1 MMDSPL
7 RNILCDPTKNK
18 ALIEDV
24 IPKYL
29 AYHAIKNIM
38 DIKAAKEEARLHQEE
53 KDLRKPPKAKVE
65 VVEVVEE
72 TKKGKAAEKKAK
84 VEVVEEIIPRPTDEE
99 EVDFKK
105 YGREW
110 IFVNYFREEEE

>member
-1 MMDSPL
+1 MGTVLFIVFVQDSSVVVSPIQML
-7 RNILCDPTKNK
+7 F
-18 ALIEDV
+18 
-24 IPKYL
+24 
-29 AYHAIKNIM
+29 M
-38 DIKAAKEEARLHQEE
+38 F
-53 KDLRKPPKAKVE
+53 
-65 VVEVVEE
+65 VEVVEE